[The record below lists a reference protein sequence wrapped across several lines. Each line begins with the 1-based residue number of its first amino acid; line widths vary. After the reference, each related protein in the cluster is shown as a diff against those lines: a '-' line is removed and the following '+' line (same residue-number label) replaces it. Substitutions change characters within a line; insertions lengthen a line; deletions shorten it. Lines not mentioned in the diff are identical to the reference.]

1 VTAVST
7 TTTATT
13 PAPGLDPDLRA
24 VPRPNII
31 RRLFASTST
40 WVLLVDVVLVAVFQ
54 VLSPEGAFLSL
65 ANVQSL
71 LLGGTEALL
80 LALGIAI
87 LMGSGVI
94 DFSIG
99 GNLVL
104 SSVTGA
110 LTVQAIAGRPDAA
123 GHTHDVGLAIIAGL
137 VVAIGTGIAFGL
149 LNGLII
155 AYVKIN
161 PLIATLGTAGIALGI
176 ALVITNGGNVSG
188 LPTELQTSFGLNTIA
203 YIPLPAFV
211 AIVLAILV
219 HLMLRYT
226 RFGMR
231 LLGMGSSRSA
241 ADRSGVDTKSMILR
255 LTMMAGAFAG
265 IAGFVDI
272 ARFASTSSSGHAS
285 DALNAVTAV
294 IIGGTLLEGGRVSI
308 LGAIWGTALAII
320 LQQGLIVVGV
330 PGFYQQIAIGA
341 VLVLAVSVDRIRVA
355 RQRV

>member
-1 VTAVST
+1 MTVLTG
-7 TTTATT
+7 T
-13 PAPGLDPDLRA
+13 PAPGSVDPDLRT
-24 VPRPNII
+24 VPRPGLV
-31 RRLFASTST
+31 RRALANTST
-40 WVLLVDVVLVAVFQ
+40 WVLLIDIVLIVVFQ
-54 VLSPEGAFLSL
+54 ALSAGGSFLSL
-65 ANVQSL
+65 ADVQSL

-110 LTVQAIAGRPDAA
+110 LAVQAVAGVDGR
-123 GHTHDVGLAIIAGL
+123 GNILLSFVVGLI
-137 VVAIGTGIAFGL
+137 VAIATGVVFGL

-176 ALVITNGGNVSG
+176 ALVITNGGNVTG
-188 LPTELQTSFGLNTIA
+188 LPPQLQTWFGLNTVA
-203 YIPLPAFV
+203 YIPVPAFV
-211 AIVLAILV
+211 AIVLAVLI
-219 HLMLRYT
+219 HLALRYT

-241 ADRSGVDTKSMILR
+241 ADRSGIDTKSMILR
-255 LTMMAGAFAG
+255 LTMLAGALAG

-294 IIGGTLLEGGRVSI
+294 IIGGTLLEGGRVSV
-308 LGAIWGTALAII
+308 LGALWGTALAII
-320 LQQGLIVVGV
+320 LQQGLIVIGV

-341 VLVLAVSVDRIRVA
+341 VLVLAVSIDRIRVA
-355 RQRV
+355 RQRR

>member
-1 VTAVST
+1 MS
-7 TTTATT
+7 TATRV
-13 PAPGLDPDLRA
+13 PAASDVDADLRA
-24 VPRPNII
+24 VPKPGFA
-31 RRLFASTST
+31 RRLFSQTST
-40 WVLLVDVVLVAVFQ
+40 WVFLINIVLIIVFQ
-54 VLSPEGAFLSL
+54 SLSEGGAFLSL
-65 ANVQSL
+65 ANAQSL

-104 SSVTGA
+104 SSVVGA
-110 LTVQAIAGRPDAA
+110 LTLQAIAGPFNPA
-123 GHTHDVGLAIIAGL
+123 GTYPNL
-137 VVAIGTGIAFGL
+137 VVAIIASLAAAIGTGVAFGL

-155 AYVKIN
+155 GYVKIN

-176 ALVITNGGNVSG
+176 ALVITNGGNVTG
-188 LPTELQTSFGLNTIA
+188 LPTQIQTGFGLNTIA
-203 YIPLPAFV
+203 FIPIPAFV
-211 AIVLAILV
+211 AIILAILV

-226 RFGMR
+226 RFGLR

-241 ADRSGVDTKSMILR
+241 ADRSGINTKGMTLR
-255 LTMMAGAFAG
+255 LTMLAGAFAG
-265 IAGFVDI
+265 FAGFVDI

-308 LGAIWGTALAII
+308 LGALWGTALAII
-320 LQQGLIVVGV
+320 LQQGLIVIGV
-330 PGFYQQIAIGA
+330 PGFYQQIAIGV
-341 VLVLAVSVDRIRVA
+341 VLVLAVSVDRIRA
-355 RQRV
+355 SRQRR